1 MAPGFRR
8 AGPSSPSCGGIC
20 PVMEA
25 WFCGRGGGGFPG
37 PKPRDEE
44 PGGPWASFCPNRVE
58 NISVI
63 SIPRFYKQVYG
74 IKKLQ
79 KSFSGTPLG
88 RLNEQ
93 GTGCHCPSYPSRWT
107 VVFANM
113 GLITGLFSFLYHL
126 PQIYK
131 WLLKPYYIA
140 SVIMTVAFLLVR
152 KAPGLCEQLATQ
164 REDGNSCDFD
174 WRELEILMFLSAI
187 VMMKNRR
194 AITMEQHVGNLFM
207 FSKVANVILFFRL
220 DIRLG
225 IFYLTLCVAFV
236 MTCKPPLYMGPEYI
250 KYFSD
255 KTIDEELRKDSRVTW
270 IIEFYANWS
279 SDCQSFAPVF
289 ADLSL
294 KYRVSTSPL
303 ARQLPSLMLF
313 QEGQELMRRPMVDN
327 KAKAVSW
334 TFSEEN
340 IIREFNL
347 NELFQKS
354 KKMNKSKALKE
365 EQQNDA
371 QPEEEEQQNDAQPE
385 EGSDE
390 LEPETKITEQP
401 TESKKDQSGR
411 KRRTD
416 KPGRKKQRIRRKR
429 RKGSRLKGLE
439 TDHYSLWSLWPSSS
453 SSSPHNASS

>member
-1 MAPGFRR
+1 
-8 AGPSSPSCGGIC
+8 
-20 PVMEA
+20 
-25 WFCGRGGGGFPG
+25 
-37 PKPRDEE
+37 
-44 PGGPWASFCPNRVE
+44 
-58 NISVI
+58 
-63 SIPRFYKQVYG
+63 
-74 IKKLQ
+74 
-79 KSFSGTPLG
+79 
-88 RLNEQ
+88 
-93 GTGCHCPSYPSRWT
+93 
-107 VVFANM
+107 M

-174 WRELEILMFLSAI
+174 WRELEILMFLGAI

-255 KTIDEELRKDSRVTW
+255 KTIGEELRKDSRVTW
-270 IIEFYANWS
+270 IVEFYANWS

-294 KYRVSTSPL
+294 KYNCPGLRFGKVDIGRYGEVAERYRVSTSPL

-327 KAKAVSW
+327 KARAVSW

-371 QPEEEEQQNDAQPE
+371 QPEE
-385 EGSDE
+385 GSDE
-390 LEPETKITEQP
+390 LEPETEITEQP
-401 TESKKDQSGR
+401 TESKKDQ
-411 KRRTD
+411 
-416 KPGRKKQRIRRKR
+416 
-429 RKGSRLKGLE
+429 
-439 TDHYSLWSLWPSSS
+439 
-453 SSSPHNASS
+453 